1 MRRFPIA
8 RPATLQMASRALAL
22 SLTVPLALGAQ
33 VARAESA
40 RQNVVS
46 FQASATQELTQDL
59 MLITLQATRE
69 GSQAAEVQSGLKLQL
84 EAALAEARKTAQPGA
99 MEVRTGSFSVQP
111 RYQSNGRVNGW
122 QGSAQLVLEGTDIAR
137 ISQAAGKLNQLQV
150 VGVSYGLSRALRE
163 QKEAELTQ
171 QAIARFRARA
181 AQVAS
186 GFGFKS
192 WGLGEISVS
201 STEPGFEGRPPMLMA
216 MRAKGAEMADAPL
229 PVEPGKGLLQVTVSG
244 QVVLAP

>member
-1 MRRFPIA
+1 MRRLPIA
-8 RPATLQMASRALAL
+8 RSAAFPLVSRALAL
-22 SLTVPLALGAQ
+22 SLALPLAWGAQ
-33 VARAESA
+33 AAQAEPA

-59 MLITLQATRE
+59 MVITLQATRE
-69 GSQAAEVQSGLKLQL
+69 GSQAAEVQSGLKQQL

-137 ISQAAGKLNQLQV
+137 VSQAAGKLSQLQV

-171 QAIARFRARA
+171 QAIARFKARA

-216 MRAKGAEMADAPL
+216 VRAKGIEMADAPL

-244 QVVLAP
+244 QVVLVP